1 MNGTCVDS
9 KVKVLEEFF
18 NNSMSKMW
26 EEYWGYGKRK
36 CHPVT
41 DDIL

>member
-18 NNSMSKMW
+18 NSSMSKMW
-26 EEYWGYGKRK
+26 EEYWVFR
-36 CHPVT
+36 
-41 DDIL
+41 DIYLLH